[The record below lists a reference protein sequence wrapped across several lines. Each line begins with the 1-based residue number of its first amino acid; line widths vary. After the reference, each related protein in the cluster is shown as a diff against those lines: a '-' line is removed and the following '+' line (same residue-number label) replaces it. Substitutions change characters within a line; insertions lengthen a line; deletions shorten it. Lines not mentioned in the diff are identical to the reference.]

1 MKNVFILPFLL
12 LCLLL
17 NSCGGKDDAPDN
29 QETIE
34 DYAPT
39 TLNNKSISL
48 VLKNCD
54 LADKVRF
61 DIDKTLV
68 SCQLSSGKTFDVS
81 KPDYEYGKEENNVA
95 FVYLEYFDG
104 YFFYYWELTLTFKNK
119 DSGTFEGL
127 LEYED
132 DQINEWEEING
143 TFRISDFEYKES
155 SWKNIVISKP
165 DVSNITEESVVI
177 QGTIEDKD
185 QKLTSRGFSIGTSSS
200 PKEGKHFEC
209 ETNKIDGELTGLSS
223 NTTYYVW
230 LYAAISNEIKY
241 GESVS
246 FTTDKPLL
254 EKVELSTP
262 TVKDITTNSAVVTGN
277 VYGNEGKKLSEIG
290 ICYGLKEE
298 PTINDRCL
306 KSSSDNINITL
317 NELEA
322 NTAYYVRLYA
332 KYNGEVKYGKTTS
345 FSTEKELEID
355 ENICYVEILRIYSTG
370 RLHFSVKY
378 TDEDKNV
385 DRAQGVCYSTSPNP
399 TITDYTST
407 NSDMLSG
414 LNSGTVYYIRPYF
427 IKNGKVHYYKE
438 TSFETIG
445 DKMKLSVEIS
455 SGHKKGIVKYSIA
468 MDGTYEFKYR
478 YCRKGYEYS
487 IYYYLGYVESG
498 SGSFEFNIDD
508 FLWDKYD
515 EIEIT
520 ADNIEDSWRY
530 YIYELKF

>member
-1 MKNVFILPFLL
+1 MF

-17 NSCGGKDDAPDN
+17 NSCGGKDDAPEN

-48 VLKNCD
+48 VLKNCE

-68 SCQLSSGKTFDVS
+68 SCQLSSGETFDVS
-81 KPDYEYGKEENNVA
+81 KQDYEYGKEEKNVA

-104 YFFYYWELTLTFKNK
+104 DFSFFWELTLTFKNK

-127 LEYED
+127 LEYEGGLID
-132 DQINEWEEING
+132 ESENING
-143 TFRISDFEYKES
+143 TFSISDFEYKES
-155 SWKNIVISKP
+155 NWENVTISKP
-165 DVSNITEESVVI
+165 ELSSITAESVVI
-177 QGTIEDKD
+177 QGTIEDKN

-246 FTTDKPLL
+246 FTTDKLLL

-262 TVKDITTNSAVVTGN
+262 AVKDITTNSAVVTGN
-277 VYGNEGKKLSEIG
+277 VYGNEGHKLSEIG
-290 ICYGLKEE
+290 ICYGLKDE
-298 PTINDRCL
+298 PTIDDKCL

-317 NELEA
+317 NELDA
-322 NTAYYVRLYA
+322 NTTYYVRLYA
-332 KYNGEVKYGKTTS
+332 KYNDEVKYGKVASFKTT
-345 FSTEKELEID
+345 KEPEVKED
-355 ENICYVEILRIYSTG
+355 DYYVEITVIACDRGNHNVVCHIESKDEE
-370 RLHFSVKY
+370 SVKY
-378 TDEDKNV
+378 
-385 DRAQGVCYSTSPNP
+385 APQGICYNTSSNP
-399 TITDYTST
+399 TITDYTVEKGKY
-407 NSDMLSG
+407 SDNITIDD
-414 LNSGTVYYIRPYF
+414 LNSGTIYYIRPYL
-427 IKNGKVHYYKE
+427 IKDSKVYYFKE

-445 DKMKLSVEIS
+445 GKMKLSSTFYAKEYTIDYEI
-455 SGHKKGIVKYSIA
+455 A
-468 MDGTYEFKYR
+468 LEGTYQFDLCNSMGQKIEHLGYAEKGKGSFKTKNVDR
-478 YCRKGYEYS
+478 
-487 IYYYLGYVESG
+487 YYYLSEWDH
-498 SGSFEFNIDD
+498 EFVLKITRVDD
-508 FLWDKYD
+508 SSSVLY
-515 EIEIT
+515 
-520 ADNIEDSWRY
+520 RY
-530 YIYELKF
+530 IKRYNY